1 MSKIIGDSLSKELI
15 DLFNKESVT
24 VVMST
29 VTPEGNPH
37 SMPVHLMAA
46 SDEKTIYIA
55 LVSAHQTVSNIK
67 ENGKAVI
74 SVLEGQDISLSFIG
88 DVKVVKEPMEGS
100 SVMCMVEFKV
110 VEIKSD
116 TTPTLI
122 VTEGV
127 RFKHRTDKTKDF
139 FRAMFNELKQGKA

>member
-1 MSKIIGDSLSKELI
+1 MNMSKIIGDSMTKELM
-15 DLFNKESVT
+15 DLFNKESLT

-46 SDEKTIYIA
+46 SDEKTIRIA
-55 LVSAHQTVSNIK
+55 LVKAHQTVSNIK
-67 ENGKAVI
+67 EKGKAVI
-74 SVLEGQDISLSFIG
+74 SVLEGPDISLSIMG
-88 DVKVVKEPMEGS
+88 DIKVIKEPMEGS

-110 VEIKSD
+110 REIKSD

-127 RFKHRTDKTKDF
+127 RFKHRTEKTKNF
-139 FRAMFNELKQGKA
+139 FKAMFDELKQ